1 MYIGSNSILS
11 NIFLQLSSAEKELKQ
26 RFIAG
31 PWELEKEFGHQEP
44 GKLSDAVGIAINPT
58 TQDVAVMDCKEQ
70 QVKIYCNTGEFKLSI
85 DTTQGLLPGKR
96 SQPLNVTA
104 SSEGDYYIT
113 DLTQFVRCY
122 NQSGVYRNKW
132 VAVSP
137 QNKPSDSK
145 NTPLGGLAMDY
156 TNDLLLVG
164 EVRHK
169 YISKHHLD
177 GTHVN
182 SIKVNIMPWFLSVTP
197 QDTII
202 VSDFSSNEAQIV
214 DNTGQVLH
222 TLKPPSHV
230 DWNPW
235 GICYHE
241 GIIFICNGEICCFS
255 VSSDYL
261 GSIAVNRPPRC
272 LTFVQGQ
279 KKFLM
284 TSLDRVHSRAAK
296 AIKMALLCRTC

>member
-1 MYIGSNSILS
+1 MKLCDEHFFHSIFH
-11 NIFLQLSSAEKELKQ
+11 IFQLSSAEKELKQ

-44 GKLSDAVGIAINPT
+44 GKLSDAVGIEINPT
-58 TQDVAVMDCKEQ
+58 TQDVAIVDIDEQ
-70 QVKIYCNTGEFKLSI
+70 QVKIYCNTGEFKFSI

-96 SQPLNVTA
+96 SHPWNITA
-104 SSEGDYYIT
+104 SSEGVYYIT
-113 DLTQFVRCY
+113 DFTQFVRCY

-137 QNKPSDSK
+137 ENKPSDSE
-145 NTPLGGLAMDY
+145 NTALIGLAMDQ

-164 EVRHK
+164 EVNHG
-169 YISKHHLD
+169 YISKHNLD

-182 SIKVNIMPWFLSVTP
+182 SIKVNIMPYHLSVTP

-202 VSDFSSNEAQIV
+202 VIDLESNEAQIV

-230 DWNPW
+230 DWEPA
-235 GICYHE
+235 GVCCHE
-241 GIIFICNGEICCFS
+241 GIIFICNASTSHYGIYCFS
-255 VSSDYL
+255 ESGDYL
-261 GSIAVNRPPRC
+261 GSIAVNTLPLC

-284 TSLDRVHSRAAK
+284 TSLDRVQVYS
-296 AIKMALLCRTC
+296 CTQ